1 MLNKAIE
8 IAAKARDD
16 KQERSPF
23 IGKSATAAETVTE
36 ANTAKAVGSGSLD
49 VYSTPMMVALME
61 RAACECLSEMLNDR
75 QTSVGT
81 QMLVEHTAASP
92 IGTEITAKATVDA
105 VLGRNVELTVT
116 ASDASGEIG
125 RGKHTR
131 VIIDEERFMAK
142 VSSRGQEHHP

>member
-1 MLNKAIE
+1 MVF
-8 IAAKARDD
+8 
-16 KQERSPF
+16 PF
-23 IGKSATAAETVTE
+23 IGKSATAAEIVTK

-61 RAACECLSEMLNDR
+61 RASCECLSEMMTDG
-75 QTSVGT
+75 QASVGT

-92 IGTEITAKATVDA
+92 IGMEITATATVDA
-105 VLGRNVELTVT
+105 VSGRKVELTVT

-142 VSSRGQEHHP
+142 VREKI

>member
-1 MLNKAIE
+1 MTNSS
-8 IAAKARDD
+8 AAHY
-16 KQERSPF
+16 
-23 IGKSATAAETVTE
+23 IGKTATAAATVTE

-61 RAACECLSEMLNDR
+61 RAACKCLSEMMTDG
-75 QTSVGT
+75 QASVGT

-92 IGTEITAKATVDA
+92 IRTEITAEATVDA
-105 VLGRNVELTVT
+105 VSGQNVELTVI

-142 VSSRGQEHHP
+142 VRAKI